1 MSEFNIRERSD
12 KVDIYDEK
20 IIIQYWE
27 KLLNYKLSNY
37 GEIGKPLTKYNGAVR
52 VDISRI
58 ESPKLI
64 KNPQK
69 HLNVLNLFRREANIL
84 PSYGLKIK
92 RGSKYDYV
100 HYLLELNEYASVG
113 IFFYDNKRLLS
124 VPQIHNIERMIESA
138 DLKGGIVIANLIG
151 IPAKQE
157 AKRINDDHGGH
168 GIITIEHYD
177 SIKKRLE
184 GYMI

>member
-27 KLLNYKLSNY
+27 ELLNYKLSNY
-37 GEIGKPLTKYNGAVR
+37 GEIGKPLTKYNGAIR

-69 HLNVLNLFRREANIL
+69 TSECF
-84 PSYGLKIK
+84 
-92 RGSKYDYV
+92 
-100 HYLLELNEYASVG
+100 EL
-113 IFFYDNKRLLS
+113 I
-124 VPQIHNIERMIESA
+124 
-138 DLKGGIVIANLIG
+138 
-151 IPAKQE
+151 
-157 AKRINDDHGGH
+157 
-168 GIITIEHYD
+168 
-177 SIKKRLE
+177 
-184 GYMI
+184 